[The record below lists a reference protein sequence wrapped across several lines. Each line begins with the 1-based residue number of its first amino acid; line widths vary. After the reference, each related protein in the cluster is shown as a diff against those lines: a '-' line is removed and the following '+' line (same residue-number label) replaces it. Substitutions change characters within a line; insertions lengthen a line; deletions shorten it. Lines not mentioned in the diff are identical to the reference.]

1 MTQNILK
8 EYRLLKKEEMS
19 LKKFDVIE
27 NLEKERERVWS
38 VKQAIIDR

>member
-19 LKKFDVIE
+19 LKKFDLIE
-27 NLEKERERVWS
+27 NLKKERERVWS